1 MQRIIMAAAIALAA
15 VTSAVPAAFG
25 ATITIVSMQYSKA
38 HPVPHFRYDGG
49 TSAGDVATLQK
60 MFNDFVHCREEC
72 AVETGR
78 PNAVVTLNGPGGD
91 YFEGLALADFFRANN
106 IATVVEKGDG
116 CYSACAFAFLGG
128 TGFSSFD
135 RIGKYIDRMIEPGG
149 TVGFHAPYR
158 DEASLRTALE
168 ERTASEVFSEGRNAL
183 SLMVKELVKWNV
195 DPEIMHYML
204 NMGPEQL
211 YNVLGADDYYLTR
224 TALPSIASTAW
235 MDDIPTAIRNACI
248 RLLALY
254 ERGDPLEL
262 KERITSDYVE
272 GIAKDRDGKSLSG
285 YHLSD
290 DVLEVG
296 HCSATDESI
305 ASGGANLEIGL
316 YMYGIAGSLPV
327 MTFFNRDDY
336 FSTAGIGASPLKR
349 VYQRGGLS
357 HWFLP
362 VGINLAALENNTGIL
377 ILANK
382 FFTISNPELPP
393 PAEGFTVDVAGDKSR
408 ISHSGAVW
416 LFEQVGSTELYQAV
430 LADTANGVTLTHDSV
445 TESGFVREGTH
456 ADGTAFSVTGFTD
469 GTSSIVS
476 RTLLLN
482 GGAAP
487 TAEEQA
493 LIRQVECGT
502 ALKTQ
507 KLAC

>member
-1 MQRIIMAAAIALAA
+1 MRRTIVAAALALAVA
-15 VTSAVPAAFG
+15 LTTVPASLG
-25 ATITIVSMQYSKA
+25 ATISIVSMQYSQA

-49 TSAGDVATLQK
+49 TSQGDVATLAQ
-60 MFNDFVHCREEC
+60 MFANFAHCREEC

-78 PNAVVTLNGPGGD
+78 SNAVVSLNGPGGD
-91 YFEGLALADFFRANN
+91 YHEGLALADFFRANN
-106 IATVVEKGDG
+106 IATVIEKGDQ

-128 TGFSSFD
+128 TGYSSFD
-135 RIGKYIDRMIEPGG
+135 RIGQYVDRVIEPGG

-158 DEASLRTALE
+158 DEASLRSALE
-168 ERTASEVFSEGRNAL
+168 ERQASEVFAEGRDAL
-183 SLMVKELVKWNV
+183 SLMVKELVKWNI

-224 TALPSIASTAW
+224 SALPPIPSTTW
-235 MDDIPTAIRNACI
+235 MTDVPSAIRNACI

-262 KERITSDYVE
+262 KERITSDFAE
-272 GIAKDRDGKSLSG
+272 GFAQDRDGNALSG

-290 DVLEVG
+290 RPLDVG

-305 ASGGANLEIGL
+305 ASGTNLNVGL

-327 MTFFNRDDY
+327 LSFFNRDDY

-349 VYQRGGLS
+349 VYQRGGMG

-362 VGINLAALENNTGIL
+362 VGINVAALENNAGIL

-382 FFTISNPELPP
+382 FFTINNPELPP
-393 PAEGFTVDVAGDKSR
+393 AAADFTVDVASDKSR
-408 ISHSGAVW
+408 ISHNGNVW
-416 LFEQVGSTELYQAV
+416 LFEQVGSTDLYDAV
-430 LADTANGVTLTHDSV
+430 LADSANGVTISHESV
-445 TESGFVREGTH
+445 TDGALVREGTH
-456 ADGTAFSVTGFTD
+456 ANGTAFTITAFKD
-469 GTSSIVS
+469 GASSIVA
-476 RTLLLN
+476 RTLLIN
-482 GGAAP
+482 GGQQP
-487 TAEEQA
+487 TADELA
-493 LIRQVECGT
+493 LIRQVECGVT
-502 ALKTQ
+502 LGTV

>member
-1 MQRIIMAAAIALAA
+1 MQRILMAAAIALAA
-15 VTSAVPAAFG
+15 MLTAAPSALG

-38 HPVPHFRYDGG
+38 HPVPHFRYDGD
-49 TSAGDVATLQK
+49 TLAGDVATLQK

-91 YFEGLALADFFRANN
+91 YHEGLALADFFRAAN
-106 IATVVEKGDG
+106 IATVVEKGDR

-128 TGFSSFD
+128 TGYSSFD
-135 RIGKYIDRMIEPGG
+135 RIGQYVDRMIEPGG

-158 DEASLRTALE
+158 DEAVLQTLLE
-168 ERTASEVFSEGRNAL
+168 ERSPSELLGEGRNSL

-224 TALPSIASTAW
+224 TALPPIPSSAW
-235 MDDIPTAIRNACI
+235 MEDVPSAIRNACI

-254 ERGDPLEL
+254 ERADPLDL
-262 KERITSDYVE
+262 KQRITSDFVE
-272 GIAKDRDGKSLSG
+272 GLAKDRDGTSLSG

-305 ASGGANLEIGL
+305 ASGANLEIGL

-362 VGINLAALENNTGIL
+362 VGINVAALENNTGIL

-393 PAEGFTVDVAGDKSR
+393 PAEGFTVDVAGEKSR
-408 ISHSGAVW
+408 ISHKGAVW
-416 LFEQVGSTELYQAV
+416 LFEQVGSTELYSAV
-430 LADTANGVTLTHDSV
+430 LADSANGVTLTHDSV
-445 TESGFVREGTH
+445 TETGFVREGTH
-456 ADGTAFSVTGFTD
+456 ADGTAFSVTGFTN
-469 GTSSIVS
+469 GTSSVVA
-476 RTLLLN
+476 RALLLN
-482 GGAAP
+482 GGVAP
-487 TAEEQA
+487 TAEETA
-493 LIRQVECGT
+493 LFRQIECGVT
-502 ALKTQ
+502 LGAQ

>member
-1 MQRIIMAAAIALAA
+1 MQRILMAAAIALAA
-15 VTSAVPAAFG
+15 MLTAVPSALG

-38 HPVPHFRYDGG
+38 HPVPHFRYDGD
-49 TSAGDVATLQK
+49 TLAGDVATLQK

-91 YFEGLALADFFRANN
+91 YHEGLALADFFRAAN
-106 IATVVEKGDG
+106 IATVVEKGDR

-128 TGFSSFD
+128 TGYSSFD
-135 RIGKYIDRMIEPGG
+135 RIGQYVDRMIEPGG

-158 DEASLRTALE
+158 DEAVLQTLLE
-168 ERTASEVFSEGRNAL
+168 ERSPSELLGEGRNSL

-224 TALPSIASTAW
+224 TALPPIPSSAW
-235 MDDIPTAIRNACI
+235 MEDVPSAIRNACI

-254 ERGDPLEL
+254 ERADPLDL
-262 KERITSDYVE
+262 KQRITSDFVE
-272 GIAKDRDGKSLSG
+272 GLAKDRDGTSLSG

-305 ASGGANLEIGL
+305 ASGANLEIGL

-362 VGINLAALENNTGIL
+362 VGINVAALENNTGIL

-393 PAEGFTVDVAGDKSR
+393 PAEGFTVDVAGEKSR
-408 ISHSGAVW
+408 ISHKGAVW
-416 LFEQVGSTELYQAV
+416 LFEQVGSTELYSAV
-430 LADTANGVTLTHDSV
+430 LADSANGVTLTHDSV
-445 TESGFVREGTH
+445 TETGFVREGTH
-456 ADGTAFSVTGFTD
+456 ADGTAFSVTGFTN
-469 GTSSIVS
+469 GTSSVVA
-476 RTLLLN
+476 RALLLN
-482 GGAAP
+482 GGVAP
-487 TAEEQA
+487 TAEETA
-493 LIRQVECGT
+493 LFRQIECGVT
-502 ALKTQ
+502 LGAQ

>member
-1 MQRIIMAAAIALAA
+1 MQRILMAAAIALAA
-15 VTSAVPAAFG
+15 MLTAVPSALG

-38 HPVPHFRYDGG
+38 HPVPHFRYDGD
-49 TSAGDVATLQK
+49 TLAGDVATLQK

-91 YFEGLALADFFRANN
+91 YHEGLALADFFRAAN
-106 IATVVEKGDG
+106 IATVVEKGDR

-128 TGFSSFD
+128 TGYSSFD
-135 RIGKYIDRMIEPGG
+135 RIGQYVDRMIEPGG

-158 DEASLRTALE
+158 DEAVLQTLLE
-168 ERTASEVFSEGRNAL
+168 ERSPSELLGEGRNSL

-224 TALPSIASTAW
+224 TALPPIPSSAW
-235 MDDIPTAIRNACI
+235 MEDVPSAIRNACI

-254 ERGDPLEL
+254 ERADPLDL
-262 KERITSDYVE
+262 KQRITSDFVE
-272 GIAKDRDGKSLSG
+272 GLAKDRDGTSLSG

-305 ASGGANLEIGL
+305 ASGANLEIGL

-362 VGINLAALENNTGIL
+362 VGINVAALENNTGIL

-408 ISHSGAVW
+408 ISHKGAVW
-416 LFEQVGSTELYQAV
+416 LFEQVGSTELYSAV
-430 LADTANGVTLTHDSV
+430 LADSANGVTLTHDSV
-445 TESGFVREGTH
+445 TETGFVREGTH
-456 ADGTAFSVTGFTD
+456 ADGTAFSVTGFTN
-469 GTSSIVS
+469 GTSSVVA
-476 RTLLLN
+476 RALLLN
-482 GGAAP
+482 GGVAP
-487 TAEEQA
+487 TAEETA
-493 LIRQVECGT
+493 LFRQIECGVT
-502 ALKTQ
+502 LGAQ